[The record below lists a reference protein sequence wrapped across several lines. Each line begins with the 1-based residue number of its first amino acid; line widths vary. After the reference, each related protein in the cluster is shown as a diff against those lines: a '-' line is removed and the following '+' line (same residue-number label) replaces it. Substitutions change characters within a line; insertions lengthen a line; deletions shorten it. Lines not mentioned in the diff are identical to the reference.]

1 MRLLFRTNQVRG
13 EREVMEQAA
22 RRGLVRTYGTHRG
35 VMLVEFLDVA
45 WGEGPGDQAF
55 RPR

>member
-1 MRLLFRTNQVRG
+1 VRLLFRTNQVRG
-13 EREVMEQAA
+13 EREDMEQAA
-22 RRGLVRTYGTHRG
+22 RRGLVRTNGTHRG